1 MSEQAPKKK
10 DVSVAE
16 SPLNRSDN
24 MQAISGMI
32 NMLDNLL
39 RDMNEHTKDL
49 QDLKKKKAE
58 LFASL

>member
-10 DVSVAE
+10 DVAE
-16 SPLNRSDN
+16 PPVNRSDN

-39 RDMNEHTKDL
+39 KDMNEYTKDL